1 MSFEAPEE
9 SPRRPSH
16 TMFKFKFSVMKKSFT
31 YSLLSLLFLLFYS
44 CSDEPNQLELNNL
57 KGDVVKTKVT
67 RYEATEKFGEIEA
80 KDEVEGVI
88 VATYNENGYYASL
101 IEYSEDVD
109 EMEKY
114 VYTYEDGIL
123 TERKVYFRDE
133 LIFHE
138 KGTVSDGKITE
149 RVTWM
154 NDTETTSKLTYD
166 GDKIS
171 KEEYVRD
178 GKEGS
183 KTYTHLDDYGSFDMV
198 DEFDGEEILTEV
210 RNNSCHRRLSFE
222 TPTFSHTCEYDENG
236 DLVKD
241 KILNFRDGKV
251 TYTEDNEYVYTK
263 YDDND
268 NWTERNVYKDDK
280 LKYVEKREITYNE
293 DSSILNFFSKLK
305 KKLF

>member
-1 MSFEAPEE
+1 
-9 SPRRPSH
+9 
-16 TMFKFKFSVMKKSFT
+16 MKHLFP
-31 YSLLSLLFLLFYS
+31 YSLLSLLFLSLYS
-44 CSDEPNQLELNNL
+44 CSDKPNQLELNNL
-57 KGDVVKTKVT
+57 KGDVVKTKTT

-80 KDEVEGVI
+80 KDEVENII
-88 VATYNENGYYASL
+88 VESYDENGNYVSL
-101 IEYSEDVD
+101 IEYSEDGD

-123 TERKVYFRDE
+123 TEYKWYFRDE
-133 LIFHE
+133 LSFHE

-183 KTYTHLDDYGSFDMV
+183 KIYTHLDDYGSFDMV

-210 RNNSCHRRLSFE
+210 RNNSYHRRLSFE

-236 DLVKD
+236 ELVKD